1 MGVNGELVSLAAR
14 HQSLSQRSGLSDVC
28 LLPWA
33 PPGDVALDVSVPDL
47 VLGQVELLCC
57 PGEQDTGQ
65 NVCCPCGCAALP
77 ISHSSACKRTCT
89 IDLPL
94 VRAGSAQ
101 EPLWRLNELP
111 FSFKECD
118 QRI

>member
-77 ISHSSACKRTCT
+77 ISPAVLVNARAPLTC
-89 IDLPL
+89 PL
-94 VRAGSAQ
+94 
-101 EPLWRLNELP
+101 
-111 FSFKECD
+111 
-118 QRI
+118 